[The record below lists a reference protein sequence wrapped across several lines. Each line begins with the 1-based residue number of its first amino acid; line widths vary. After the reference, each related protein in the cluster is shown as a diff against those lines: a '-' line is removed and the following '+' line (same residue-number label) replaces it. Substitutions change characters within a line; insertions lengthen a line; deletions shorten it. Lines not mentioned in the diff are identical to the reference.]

1 MATTTLTPH
10 QKALRSTVVLKV
22 IMAITGLAMIAF
34 LLVHAFGNIKMFVS
48 GEAFDHYAHWLKGEG
63 DEGGILYPLIP
74 QGWFIWIFRFGMLA
88 VIGLHIYS
96 AATLWRRAK
105 IANPDTYEAKRR
117 LAQTYSART
126 MRWGGIIMLGGLIFH
141 LLQFTVR
148 ATLIKSPSTAAP
160 HEMVLAEFSV
170 WWLVLAYAIWMVAV
184 CMHIRH
190 GFWSA
195 FTTLGANTSL
205 KAQKVLNGCAW
216 VIAILLYI
224 GFMIMPVAV
233 LTGVLN

>member
-1 MATTTLTPH
+1 MVGPVATTTLTPH
-10 QKALRSTVVLKV
+10 QKALRSSVAMKVL
-22 IMAITGLAMIAF
+22 MALTGLIMVGF
-34 LLVHAFGNIKMFVS
+34 LLMHMYGNLKMFL
-48 GEAFDHYAHWLKGEG
+48 GPEAFDHYAEWLKG
-63 DEGGILYPLIP
+63 DILYPIVP
-74 QGWFIWIFRFGMLA
+74 SGWFIWIFRA
-88 VIGLHIYS
+88 VMVAAVVLHVVS
-96 AATLWRRAK
+96 AVTLWRRAK
-105 IANPDTYEAKRR
+105 IANPAGYEAKRR

-126 MRWGGIIMLGGLIFH
+126 MRWGGVILAGLLIFH

-148 ATLIKSPSTAAP
+148 ATLVAAAQNATP
-160 HEMVLAEFSV
+160 YDMVIAEFRL
-170 WWLVLAYAIWMVAV
+170 WWMVVVYAIWMVAV

-205 KAQKVLNGCAW
+205 KAQRVLNGCAW
-216 VIAILLYI
+216 VVALLLYI

>member
-1 MATTTLTPH
+1 
-10 QKALRSTVVLKV
+10 
-22 IMAITGLAMIAF
+22 MAITGLIMVGF
-34 LLVHAFGNIKMFVS
+34 LLMHMYGNLKMFL
-48 GEAFDHYAHWLKGEG
+48 GPEAFNHYAEWLKG
-63 DEGGILYPLIP
+63 DILYPIMP
-74 QGWFIWIFRFGMLA
+74 KGWFIWLFRLVMVA
-88 VIGLHIYS
+88 AIVLHIYS
-96 AATLWRRAK
+96 AVTLWRRAK
-105 IANPDTYEAKRR
+105 IANPDTYEAKRK

-126 MRWGGIIMLGGLIFH
+126 MRWGGIIVATGLIYH

-148 ATLIKSPSTAAP
+148 ATLVTSSATATP
-160 HEMVLAEFSV
+160 YDMVIAEFGN
-170 WWLVLAYAIWMVAV
+170 WWLVVGYAIWMVAV

-205 KAQKVLNGCAW
+205 KAQRVLNGCAW